1 MTREIPETGPSEHRT
16 LMTAYR
22 RFPSTISSMIPID
35 LTYDLSMTNVKH
47 IYGLFYKVLP
57 SRRGIDR
64 GICRTFG
71 MKISEVIRKL
81 TIEAIEDEID
91 IEAYRK
97 AKARFDENPVSYSHE
112 DVGRRLGFL

>member
-1 MTREIPETGPSEHRT
+1 MVYSI
-16 LMTAYR
+16 
-22 RFPSTISSMIPID
+22 RFSPQEEELIEE
-35 LTYDLSMTNVKH
+35 YAAH
-47 IYGLFYKVLP
+47 Y
-57 SRRGIDR
+57 
-64 GICRTFG
+64 G

>member
-1 MTREIPETGPSEHRT
+1 MVYSI
-16 LMTAYR
+16 
-22 RFPSTISSMIPID
+22 RFSPQEEELIEEYAA
-35 LTYDLSMTNVKH
+35 LY
-47 IYGLFYKVLP
+47 
-57 SRRGIDR
+57 
-64 GICRTFG
+64 G

-81 TIEAIEDEID
+81 TIKAIEDEID

>member
-1 MTREIPETGPSEHRT
+1 MVYSI
-16 LMTAYR
+16 
-22 RFPSTISSMIPID
+22 RFSPQEEELIEEYAA
-35 LTYDLSMTNVKH
+35 LY
-47 IYGLFYKVLP
+47 
-57 SRRGIDR
+57 
-64 GICRTFG
+64 G

-81 TIEAIEDEID
+81 TIEDEID

>member
-1 MTREIPETGPSEHRT
+1 MVYSI
-16 LMTAYR
+16 
-22 RFPSTISSMIPID
+22 RFSPQEEELIEEYAA
-35 LTYDLSMTNVKH
+35 LY
-47 IYGLFYKVLP
+47 
-57 SRRGIDR
+57 
-64 GICRTFG
+64 G

-81 TIEAIEDEID
+81 AIEDEID

>member
-1 MTREIPETGPSEHRT
+1 MVYSI
-16 LMTAYR
+16 
-22 RFPSTISSMIPID
+22 RFSPQEEELIEEYAA
-35 LTYDLSMTNVKH
+35 LY
-47 IYGLFYKVLP
+47 
-57 SRRGIDR
+57 
-64 GICRTFG
+64 G

-112 DVGRRLGFL
+112 DVSKRLGFL

>member
-1 MTREIPETGPSEHRT
+1 MVYSI
-16 LMTAYR
+16 
-22 RFPSTISSMIPID
+22 RFSPQEEELIEEYAA
-35 LTYDLSMTNVKH
+35 LY
-47 IYGLFYKVLP
+47 
-57 SRRGIDR
+57 
-64 GICRTFG
+64 G

-91 IEAYRK
+91 MEAYRK